1 MVLRIEDISFIGVY
15 VNDSFRDF
23 KDIDDYANYH
33 VSLLNNK
40 RYNAFTGDFIDRVV
54 KGGYAT
60 DPNYKKALSN
70 VYNQIAKA
78 QVGMK
83 IPKLQNA
90 GELRAKILR
99 RFRQEKLDA
108 HNEELIGFD
117 WSRYKS
123 YKPKPEAR
131 TPVTPQSEQLENG
144 GVIKA
149 QDGIVAQAI
158 NKVKSILPKEEPKE
172 PVNVVDIIKEYAP
185 GAATSFLSGSVNPFI
200 NKLLE
205 GKKPSLDYSHKFGS
219 TGNKFEEFASVMTPI
234 FKEALEENGLP
245 TTNLNNLV
253 RQAALESNY
262 GLDPRG
268 ERGFNLSGIKH
279 PGDSIAPKYK
289 KSRYKDGF
297 DYIDFDDLKSYAN
310 YKVKVLNDRYKALDA
325 KDTNDFIDRLHGN
338 NSGKYNYSADKDSYR
353 RNLNGTLSLNK
364 YLKRGG
370 ILKYQNP
377 SSGIQ
382 RRDAIKDYRPQ
393 IQEPI
398 KQQYTPTYSEIS
410 QDNRT
415 GWEKEVSRQ
424 IKADKAKND
433 KLYGNQHTWNWSAP
447 FTNTRITKD
456 NASTMFDFNKSA
468 AMSIFATG
476 IGVAN
481 PVATATSMAGS
492 LVGAG
497 IGNKIA
503 GNKGALIGGFVGGM
517 VNPNIRFGKSSS
529 TRHQKYGSL
538 NDINIHSKINF
549 DNYNQIMNRIK
560 EEENLYRLYLQ
571 NKTVADRINKVAPS
585 YRDAVDE
592 FIKNGIKTKLGQPD
606 KNFNAVNK
614 VADDVEPS
622 LGGVPFK
629 HQENVYNLK
638 PGETIIDL
646 EPVAHEN
653 SHGIDRAMSYFM
665 STDYLNKLLNPNDKL
680 PFHKWIK
687 EAKDKKQIVD
697 YVKQIRG
704 LDMNNPADYPQIE
717 KQIYNYFSK
726 PTEIKAYF
734 SRIPFEK
741 YKKSVDRSFDGK
753 IINNPVSEDIFQ
765 ITDADILNDV
775 RLQLISSI
783 YSRNNI
789 SSYNSL
795 KNNLSDKIW
804 GISTLGIPIIN
815 TMVNGYE

>member
-15 VNDSFRDF
+15 INDSFRDF

-54 KGGYAT
+54 KGRYAT
-60 DPNYKKALSN
+60 DPNYKRALSN

-78 QVGMK
+78 QEGMK
-83 IPKLQNA
+83 IPKLKGV
-90 GELRAKILR
+90 GELRNRILR
-99 RFRQEKLDA
+99 QFNREKA
-108 HNEELIGFD
+108 ANRNEEQLIGFD

-123 YKPKPEAR
+123 NKPKPET
-131 TPVTPQSEQLENG
+131 TPTQSEQLENG

-149 QDGIVAQAI
+149 QDGIVTQVI

-172 PVNVVDIIKEYAP
+172 SINVIDVAKEYAP
-185 GAATSFLSGSVNPFI
+185 SAVASMLLGNINPFVS
-200 NKLLE
+200 KLLE

-297 DYIDFDDLKSYAN
+297 DYIDFDNLKDYAN

-338 NSGKYNYSADKDSYR
+338 NSGGYNYSADKDSYR

-410 QDNRT
+410 QDNRSE
-415 GWEKEVSRQ
+415 WEKEVSRQ

-468 AMSIFATG
+468 AMSTFATG

-538 NDINIHSKINF
+538 NDINIHSKMNF

-592 FIKNGIKTKLGQPD
+592 FIKSGIKTKLGQPD

-653 SHGIDRAMSYFM
+653 SHGIDRAMSSLM
-665 STDYLNKLLNPNDKL
+665 STDYLKTLLNPNDKL
-680 PFHKWIK
+680 PFHKWIQRVTDNK
-687 EAKDKKQIVD
+687 SIVD

-775 RLQLISSI
+775 RLQLIASI
-783 YSRNNI
+783 YGRNKAA
-789 SSYNSL
+789 SYEAL
-795 KNNLSDKIW
+795 KSNLTNKIW
-804 GISTLGIPIIN
+804 GISALGIPTIN
-815 TMVNGYE
+815 TLINGYE

>member
-1 MVLRIEDISFIGVY
+1 MLLRIEDISFIGVY
-15 VNDSFRDF
+15 INDSFRDF
-23 KDIDDYANYH
+23 KDINDYANYH

-40 RYNAFTGDFIDRVV
+40 RYNAFNGGDFIDSVV

-60 DPNYKKALSN
+60 DPKYKKALTN
-70 VYNQIAKA
+70 VYNQIAK
-78 QVGMK
+78 G
-83 IPKLQNA
+83 
-90 GELRAKILR
+90 
-99 RFRQEKLDA
+99 
-108 HNEELIGFD
+108 
-117 WSRYKS
+117 
-123 YKPKPEAR
+123 
-131 TPVTPQSEQLENG
+131 QSEQLKNG
-144 GVIKA
+144 G
-149 QDGIVAQAI
+149 
-158 NKVKSILPKEEPKE
+158 
-172 PVNVVDIIKEYAP
+172 II
-185 GAATSFLSGSVNPFI
+185 
-200 NKLLE
+200 
-205 GKKPSLDYSHKFGS
+205 
-219 TGNKFEEFASVMTPI
+219 
-234 FKEALEENGLP
+234 
-245 TTNLNNLV
+245 
-253 RQAALESNY
+253 
-262 GLDPRG
+262 
-268 ERGFNLSGIKH
+268 
-279 PGDSIAPKYK
+279 
-289 KSRYKDGF
+289 
-297 DYIDFDDLKSYAN
+297 
-310 YKVKVLNDRYKALDA
+310 
-325 KDTNDFIDRLHGN
+325 
-338 NSGKYNYSADKDSYR
+338 
-353 RNLNGTLSLNK
+353 
-364 YLKRGG
+364 
-370 ILKYQNP
+370 KYQNP

-382 RRDAIKDYRPQ
+382 RRDAIKDYKPQ
-393 IQEPI
+393 IQESI

-410 QDNRT
+410 QDNRSE
-415 GWEKEVSRQ
+415 WEKEVSRQ
-424 IKADKAKND
+424 IKADKAKNEN
-433 KLYGNQHTWNWSAP
+433 LYGNQHTWNWSAP
-447 FTNTRITKD
+447 FTNAKITKD
-456 NASTMFDFNKSA
+456 NASAMFDFNKSA
-468 AMSIFATG
+468 AMSTFATG

-497 IGNKIA
+497 IGKQVA

-529 TRHQKYGSL
+529 ARHQKYGSL

-592 FIKNGIKTKLGQPD
+592 FIKSGIKTKLGQPD
-606 KNFNAVNK
+606 KKFNAVNK

-653 SHGIDRAMSYFM
+653 SHGIDRAMSSLM
-665 STDYLNKLLNPNDKL
+665 STDYLKTLLNPNDKL
-680 PFHKWIK
+680 PFHKWIQRATDNK
-687 EAKDKKQIVD
+687 SIVD

-704 LDMNNPADYPQIE
+704 LDMNNPSDYPQIE

-775 RLQLISSI
+775 RLQLIASI
-783 YSRNNI
+783 YGRNKAA
-789 SSYNSL
+789 SYEAL
-795 KNNLSDKIW
+795 KSNLTNKIW
-804 GISTLGIPIIN
+804 GISALGIPTIN
-815 TMVNGYE
+815 TLINGYE